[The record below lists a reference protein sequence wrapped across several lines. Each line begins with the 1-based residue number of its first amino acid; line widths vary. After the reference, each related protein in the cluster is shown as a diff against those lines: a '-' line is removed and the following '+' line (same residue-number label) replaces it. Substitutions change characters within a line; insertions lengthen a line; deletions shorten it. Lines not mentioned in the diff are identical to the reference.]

1 MKLDVQQVLR
11 GAEAIYLQ
19 LTRCQVGPGCVGSGP
34 SAAIAWRAADL
45 CSPLQ
50 DLPLKV
56 QQVLGLYSPS
66 SPEGS
71 PDSQTVHV
79 LDQTQAGSSDP
90 QTSAELK

>member
-19 LTRCQVGPGCVGSGP
+19 LSGCPVGPGLLLVLDLLLGGS
-34 SAAIAWRAADL
+34 SDS
-45 CSPLQ
+45 SPLQ
-50 DLPLKV
+50 DLPVKV

-71 PDSQTVHV
+71 PHSQTSDTDHV
-79 LDQTQAGSSDP
+79 VDQFQAG
-90 QTSAELK
+90 